1 MALKDELTAKVAGYA
16 RLRWAEIPLGRAVPD
31 PTSPSLTQGN
41 TGVRIDATV
50 LYADIDGSTSMVD
63 VLSDTRAA
71 EYYKAY
77 LECAAKILKS
87 NDGVI
92 TAYDGDRA
100 MAIFMGDSQVQNAV
114 RAALQLNWAVQA
126 IINPVFAAQY
136 PNSHIEL
143 RHTIGIDK
151 SQILA
156 AKIGVRIDNDVVW
169 VGPAANYAA
178 KLNGFDGLDADY
190 PIRITEQAMQVLGL
204 MEFTRISNGQSIW
217 AGPFF
222 NLRRGGHYRTDCT
235 MSID

>member
-1 MALKDELTAKVAGYA
+1 MALKDELMAKVLGYA
-16 RLRWAEIPLGRAVPD
+16 RLQWPEIPQGRVVPD
-31 PTSPSLTQGN
+31 PTSPNLTQGN
-41 TGVRIDATV
+41 TGIRIDATV

-63 VLSDTRAA
+63 VLPDTRSA

-77 LECAAKILKS
+77 LECAAKVLKS

-100 MAIFMGDSQVQNAV
+100 MAIFMGDLQVQNAV
-114 RAALQLNWAVQA
+114 QAALQLNWAVRE

-136 PNSHIEL
+136 SVSHIEL

-156 AKIGVRIDNDVVW
+156 AKIGVRVDNDVVW

-178 KLNGFDGLDADY
+178 KLNGFNGLDASY

-204 MEFTRISNGQSIW
+204 MAFTRTVNGQTIW
-217 AGPFF
+217 EGPFKD
-222 NLRRGGHYRTDCT
+222 LQRGRHYRTDCA
-235 MSID
+235 MAID